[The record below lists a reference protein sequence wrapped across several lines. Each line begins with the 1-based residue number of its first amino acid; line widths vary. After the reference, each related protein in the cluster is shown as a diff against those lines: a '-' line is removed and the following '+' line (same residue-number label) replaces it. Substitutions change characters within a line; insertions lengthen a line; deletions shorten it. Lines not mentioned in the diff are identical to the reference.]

1 MLKTVFMAP
10 DPGRARLRFAARAL
24 LGIGLA
30 VVVCGLAGHSLV
42 GAVTGGLAALLALFT
57 VTDAT
62 VRGQA
67 VTTALLPAVGLPV
80 LGAAAVLHDQP
91 VLRDLTFL
99 AVIGAGVYAR
109 RWGPRGHSLGVF
121 AFMMFFVA
129 QFLQATRGQLP
140 ELYAAVLLSLLSA
153 AAVRFGVWCYERGLP
168 PAAVPAPPGG
178 TGLDRVTT
186 RQAVQ
191 ATVGAG
197 FALVVGQLLSG
208 ERWYW
213 AVGATWWIFVNT
225 TSRGETLVRG
235 FRRVLGTVIGIGLG
249 LLLAVPVAGS
259 AVPTAVLVAV
269 CVFGIFYTAAVS
281 YTWMMLWVTLLAEL
295 LYGLLGVLTPGLLA
309 LRLAE
314 TGVGAVGAVLAVL
327 FVLPVTTHTITD
339 AWIRRALRCVHACTA
354 EAAARLAGDDSAA
367 PAARVAELEQL
378 LGRVRLAV
386 APLVHPLN
394 PMRGRK
400 RRAAQVLTLLDA
412 CAHEIRGLVTIAADP
427 EASHDARLAAACWRV
442 HGAVEALV
450 EGEAGAEARAGV
462 AANTGAEAGAG
473 VADAGA
479 AVHIEVAGVARAGAD
494 VESGAGGLVK
504 AGAESETGAHGVLKA
519 GASQPLAEAAAKA
532 GAEAK
537 AGTGIG
543 AVTQVGVVA
552 QAGVA
557 AKAGTGIG
565 AATQVGVAG
574 QAGVA
579 AEAGAGAEVG
589 TETAVGSQTGTGA
602 EVGPQTG
609 AGLDVASVLPASG
622 SAADPASAHLHGPL
636 AHLHG
641 LERALTE
648 LAQPLRAPSGS
659 PLVGA

>member
-1 MLKTVFMAP
+1 MLKRVFVAE
-10 DPGRARLRFAARAL
+10 DPGRVRLRFAARAV
-24 LGIGLA
+24 LGIGSA

-67 VTTALLPAVGLPV
+67 VTTALLPAAGLPV
-80 LGAAAVLHDQP
+80 LTAAALLHDRP
-91 VLRDLTFL
+91 LLRDAAFL
-99 AVIGAGVYAR
+99 AVIGVGVYAR

-129 QFLQATRGQLP
+129 QFLRATGGMLP
-140 ELYAAVLLSLLSA
+140 ELYAAVALSLLSA
-153 AAVRFGVWCYERGLP
+153 ATVRFGAWCYERRLP

-178 TGLDRVTT
+178 TGLDRITT

-191 ATVGAG
+191 ATAGAG

-249 LLLAVPVAGS
+249 LLVAVPVAG
-259 AVPTAVLVAV
+259 APLPTAALVAV

-295 LYGLLGVLTPGLLA
+295 LYGLLGVLDPGLLG

-314 TGVGAVGAVLAVL
+314 TGVGAVGAALAVL
-327 FVLPVTTHTITD
+327 FVLPVTTHTVTD
-339 AWIRRALRCVHACTA
+339 AWIRRALRCVHVCTA
-354 EAAARLAGDDSAA
+354 EAAARLAGDEGAD
-367 PAARVAELEQL
+367 PAARVADLERM
-378 LGRVRLAV
+378 LGRVRLAI

-400 RRAAQVLTLLDA
+400 RRAGRVVALLDD
-412 CAHEIRGLVTIAADP
+412 CAREIRALVAVAADP

-442 HGAVEALV
+442 QGAVEALM
-450 EGEAGAEARAGV
+450 EGESEA
-462 AANTGAEAGAG
+462 
-473 VADAGA
+473 
-479 AVHIEVAGVARAGAD
+479 
-494 VESGAGGLVK
+494 SGAGPAVPGRVTAQSVVPVASGP
-504 AGAESETGAHGVLKA
+504 AGSST
-519 GASQPLAEAAAKA
+519 
-532 GAEAK
+532 
-537 AGTGIG
+537 
-543 AVTQVGVVA
+543 
-552 QAGVA
+552 
-557 AKAGTGIG
+557 
-565 AATQVGVAG
+565 AT
-574 QAGVA
+574 
-579 AEAGAGAEVG
+579 
-589 TETAVGSQTGTGA
+589 
-602 EVGPQTG
+602 
-609 AGLDVASVLPASG
+609 AGLDVPQ
-622 SAADPASAHLHGPL
+622 GPL

-648 LAQPLRAPSGS
+648 LAHPLRTCSGS